1 MTQNYGGI
9 RWDSV
14 NRIYEISGGDIKV
27 ANTIHFKNTLRSF
40 NGNYNSLHNKP
51 VLGIGYK
58 YNNDTNVNTIGTG
71 EFKFNNSTILSATQ
85 FSIHLSDINS
95 NSNKTFLETFNEST
109 NTNNKGILYLHEEDN
124 YRNSVIFTIEN
135 MQSAPEEQLHRIFDI
150 KRLIVKGN
158 GLTDGLNY
166 NITFSPTGNS
176 GLNGSQGAAGSQG
189 SRGNNGNNGN
199 NGDNGSQGTTGSQG
213 TAGTIGLQG
222 IMGFQ
227 ALGVHFGG
235 PIYQMTTSF
244 GFGEGPVFLQGD
256 FAGYIANIGKSGGT
270 GTYKKEEINR
280 FQFNP
285 YTYVGSH
292 PIPIQIGIGPTYDEP
307 ESGWFRIFQVGDK
320 IEFTSTSNSS
330 DKVTYRALSRAEWKD
345 SNYSD
350 YIQLEVEYVNYSGS
364 DSFIADNKYE
374 ITLHIPTDGATGAQG
389 STGTTGSQGTTGA
402 QGERGI
408 GNNGDNGDSTDFT
421 NLNSI
426 LGGPAPK
433 TDNIYTSKK
442 SNYVGSVKTYTL
454 SRSNVYAGQP
464 VCINM
469 DSAGPITCKPC
480 DASTSSENILGI
492 AVADTT
498 IGDPVVVMTDGYVTA
513 RRTTT
518 TATTR
523 EETVLMVDDSLTVLP
538 PNRYVV
544 FDGTEAI
551 NYTYKDMRGDS
562 DYRGNDR
569 GSDIFDFGV
578 GKTGK
583 ITFTNW
589 YFEEGRYD
597 QYDRLSIYY
606 SDDGEYFSPYN
617 LPWLHQMRSSSSE
630 EDGLSSDFIAGSST
644 RWDNPRNSGGNTFPA
659 NQSRGLELGW
669 DGKLIMFEHR
679 FVKFIFNADGSTHE
693 FGWEFILQTEP
704 EPPLGNLPGI
714 IGQRLYL
721 DTNGYDKVKDS
732 GTISLGFIGAE
743 NSENNSIYMRVNL
756 YS

>member
-189 SRGNNGNNGN
+189 SRGNNGNNG
-199 NGDNGSQGTTGSQG
+199 DNGSQGT
-213 TAGTIGLQG
+213 
-222 IMGFQ
+222 
-227 ALGVHFGG
+227 
-235 PIYQMTTSF
+235 
-244 GFGEGPVFLQGD
+244 
-256 FAGYIANIGKSGGT
+256 
-270 GTYKKEEINR
+270 
-280 FQFNP
+280 
-285 YTYVGSH
+285 
-292 PIPIQIGIGPTYDEP
+292 
-307 ESGWFRIFQVGDK
+307 
-320 IEFTSTSNSS
+320 
-330 DKVTYRALSRAEWKD
+330 
-345 SNYSD
+345 
-350 YIQLEVEYVNYSGS
+350 
-364 DSFIADNKYE
+364 
-374 ITLHIPTDGATGAQG
+374 TGAQG

-442 SNYVGSVKTYTL
+442 SNYVGSVK
-454 SRSNVYAGQP
+454 
-464 VCINM
+464 
-469 DSAGPITCKPC
+469 
-480 DASTSSENILGI
+480 
-492 AVADTT
+492 
-498 IGDPVVVMTDGYVTA
+498 VMYMLD
-513 RRTTT
+513 
-518 TATTR
+518 
-523 EETVLMVDDSLTVLP
+523 
-538 PNRYVV
+538 
-544 FDGTEAI
+544 
-551 NYTYKDMRGDS
+551 
-562 DYRGNDR
+562 
-569 GSDIFDFGV
+569 
-578 GKTGK
+578 
-583 ITFTNW
+583 
-589 YFEEGRYD
+589 
-597 QYDRLSIYY
+597 
-606 SDDGEYFSPYN
+606 
-617 LPWLHQMRSSSSE
+617 
-630 EDGLSSDFIAGSST
+630 
-644 RWDNPRNSGGNTFPA
+644 
-659 NQSRGLELGW
+659 NQS
-669 DGKLIMFEHR
+669 
-679 FVKFIFNADGSTHE
+679 V
-693 FGWEFILQTEP
+693 
-704 EPPLGNLPGI
+704 
-714 IGQRLYL
+714 
-721 DTNGYDKVKDS
+721 
-732 GTISLGFIGAE
+732 
-743 NSENNSIYMRVNL
+743 
-756 YS
+756 

>member
-189 SRGNNGNNGN
+189 SRGNNGNNG
-199 NGDNGSQGTTGSQG
+199 DNGSQGT
-213 TAGTIGLQG
+213 
-222 IMGFQ
+222 
-227 ALGVHFGG
+227 
-235 PIYQMTTSF
+235 
-244 GFGEGPVFLQGD
+244 
-256 FAGYIANIGKSGGT
+256 
-270 GTYKKEEINR
+270 
-280 FQFNP
+280 
-285 YTYVGSH
+285 
-292 PIPIQIGIGPTYDEP
+292 
-307 ESGWFRIFQVGDK
+307 
-320 IEFTSTSNSS
+320 
-330 DKVTYRALSRAEWKD
+330 
-345 SNYSD
+345 
-350 YIQLEVEYVNYSGS
+350 
-364 DSFIADNKYE
+364 
-374 ITLHIPTDGATGAQG
+374 TGAQG

-454 SRSNVYAGQP
+454 SISNVYAGQP

-518 TATTR
+518 TATIR

-562 DYRGNDR
+562 DYQGNDR

-583 ITFTNW
+583 ITLTNW
-589 YFEEGRYD
+589 YFEVGTYD

-617 LPWLHQMRSSSSE
+617 LPWLHKMRPSSSE

-644 RWDNPRNSGGNTFPA
+644 RWNLPENSGGNTFPA
-659 NQSRGLELGW
+659 TQSRGLELGW
-669 DGKLIMFEHR
+669 DGRLIMFEHR
-679 FVKFIFNADGSTHE
+679 FVKFIFNADSSSHE

-704 EPPLGNLPGI
+704 EPPPGNLPGI